1 MQTDIKKLESE
12 ELGRKSV
19 EEYKETPK
27 MPVVV
32 VLDNVRSAHNVGSI
46 FRTSDA
52 FLVEHLYLC
61 GITCTPPN
69 KEIQKTALG
78 AQLSVA
84 WSYAQSTEEQ
94 VIDLKRQGYTIIA
107 VEQAQGS
114 IMLQNFAL
122 PAHKKIALIM
132 GNEVFGV
139 SNAVMDLCDVC
150 IEIPQF
156 GTKHSFNVAVTFG
169 MVLWELYGKRML

>member
-1 MQTDIKKLESE
+1 MQTNLKKIESK
-12 ELGRKSV
+12 ELGRKSI
-19 EEYKETPK
+19 EEYKETAK
-27 MPVVV
+27 MPIVV
-32 VLDNVRSAHNVGSI
+32 VLDNVRSANNVGSI

-52 FLVEHLYLC
+52 FLVEHVYLC

-78 AQLSVA
+78 AQLSVS

-94 VIDLKRQGYTIIA
+94 VFVLKQQGYKIIA

-122 PAHKKIALIM
+122 QAHEKIALVM

-139 SNAVMDLCDVC
+139 SNEVMALCDAC

-169 MVLWELYGKRML
+169 MVLWEVCRNRMF

>member
-1 MQTDIKKLESE
+1 MQQNFKKFESE
-12 ELGRKSV
+12 GLGRKTI

-27 MPVVV
+27 MPIVV
-32 VLDNVRSAHNVGSI
+32 VLDNVRSANNVGSI

-69 KEIQKTALG
+69 KDIQKTALG
-78 AQLSVA
+78 AQLSVS
-84 WSYAQSTEEQ
+84 WTYARSSVEQ
-94 VIDLKRQGYTIIA
+94 VIELKKQGYKIVA

-114 IMLQNFAL
+114 VMLQDFAL
-122 PAHKKIALIM
+122 LSNEKIALVM

-139 SNAVMDLCDVC
+139 SEELMVHCDVC
-150 IEIPQF
+150 VEIPQF
-156 GTKHSFNVAVTFG
+156 GTKHSFNVSVTFG
-169 MVLWELYGKRML
+169 MVLWEVCKKHMS